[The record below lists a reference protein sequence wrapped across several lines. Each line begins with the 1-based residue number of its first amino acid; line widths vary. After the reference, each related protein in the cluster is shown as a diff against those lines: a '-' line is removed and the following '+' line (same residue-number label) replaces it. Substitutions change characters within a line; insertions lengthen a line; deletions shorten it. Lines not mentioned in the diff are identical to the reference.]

1 MLTGPAALQNGASC
15 LIMREVRLKRAAALR
30 QRADDLRIESAK
42 RPYLAATLSDV
53 IEELER
59 KAEQLE
65 GDKPARPSASENGPS
80 K

>member
-30 QRADDLRIESAK
+30 QRADDLRIELGK

-59 KAEQLE
+59 KAKQLE
-65 GDKPARPSASENGPS
+65 TDTSARPSASENGPS

>member
-1 MLTGPAALQNGASC
+1 
-15 LIMREVRLKRAAALR
+15 MREVRLKRAAALR
-30 QRADDLRIESAK
+30 QRAEDLRIELGK
-42 RPYLAATLSDV
+42 RPYLTATLSDV

-65 GDKPARPSASENGPS
+65 GDRSARPPVSENGPS

>member
-1 MLTGPAALQNGASC
+1 
-15 LIMREVRLKRAAALR
+15 MREVRLKRAAALR
-30 QRADDLRIESAK
+30 QRADDLRIELGK
-42 RPYLAATLSDV
+42 RPYLAATLLDL

-65 GDKPARPSASENGPS
+65 GGKSARPSASENVPS